1 MSPAAYVTLPAAA
14 SAFYVP
20 CFLRRR
26 PLRPVAASAFSTF
39 HASCGAG
46 PCCLRLLPLFTFH
59 ASCGAAPC
67 CLRLLPHSMP
77 PPSPLATCS
86 CFRFL
91 RSMLPAA
98 PTLTACGC
106 FRILCLLRRPCCL
119 QPRLPGKVRLS
130 HIPKFQHKNGA
141 DPVRSLKNT
150 MEWFRAAM
158 LSAPSKP
165 WPAWGMT
172 ISLTSL

>member
-26 PLRPVAASAFSTF
+26 PLRPAAASAFSTF

-46 PCCLRLLPLFTFH
+46 
-59 ASCGAAPC
+59 PC